1 MGAWQTFAGIAGGAA
16 GALVGLLFVA
26 VSIRVEVIAASRAL
40 RDRAAQT
47 LVLFGTVL
55 FVALFLAI
63 PDQTYEALGGELLA
77 LAVVTSAMLV
87 YLNRRAHGDLDRRAQ
102 GAQGRPDSTP
112 RLAVLLHTAASNSIT
127 LVLLVVAALL
137 LVFGLH
143 AGLYVLVAPVIVAF
157 AGGVVS
163 AWLLLTRLPTEPESD
178 GSRGPWNP
186 ANALGSPTRNSA
198 PLWSAL
204 ARLKGTPPR
213 PESTREAQSG

>member
-1 MGAWQTFAGIAGGAA
+1 MGAWQTFAGIAGAAA

-26 VSIRVEVIAASRAL
+26 VSIRVDAIAASRAL

-87 YLNRRAHGDLDRRAQ
+87 YLNRRAHGALNRPAQ
-102 GAQGRPDSTP
+102 GDPKAEPDSTT
-112 RLAVLLHTAASNSIT
+112 RLAVLLHTAVSNTIT
-127 LVLLVVAALL
+127 LVLLAVAALL

-163 AWLLLTRLPTEPESD
+163 AWLLLTRLPTEPESG
-178 GSRGPWNP
+178 GSRGP
-186 ANALGSPTRNSA
+186 
-198 PLWSAL
+198 
-204 ARLKGTPPR
+204 
-213 PESTREAQSG
+213 